1 MVRDHGRPAPV
12 DDIPPHES
20 GQDAWSRAG
29 LEEAARL
36 PVPAVLSALATGAA
50 GLTTDEARR
59 RLSICGANALVG
71 RRVRPIRTL
80 LRQLKNPLL
89 VLLGATAAV
98 SVGVGEH
105 TDAAIIL
112 AIVGLSVVLG
122 FINEYRSERAI
133 EDLHARVRHTATVL
147 RDGVPARIDVTAV
160 VPGDV
165 VALEVGD
172 VVAADSRLI
181 ESTSL
186 ECDEQVLTGES
197 LPAEKSPSPAG
208 EGFASC
214 ALQGTVVR
222 AGSGRAVVVSTGS
235 RTELGGIARKLAAE
249 PPITAFQRGLRDF
262 STLLIRITAI
272 LTISIFAL
280 NAFFRHPWL
289 ESLLFSL
296 AVAVGLTPQLLPA
309 IVTISLSQGAK
320 RMAERRVIVKRL
332 VAIEDF
338 GNVELLFTDKTG
350 TLTKGDLTFAGAFD
364 ERGEASDRVF
374 ALALACSAAAASGPG
389 GTAAGALDAAL
400 NEAARV
406 RGMTASG
413 HEAMLP
419 FDYDRR
425 RMSVIAAV
433 GDGTRTLVCKG
444 APEAVFAGCDTVP
457 ASLEALLDAQFSAGK
472 RVIAVATKPWLGAA
486 KIAASDETGMRA
498 AGLVVFS
505 DPPKPDAAASL
516 RILRSLGVEVKIA
529 TGDNERV
536 AQAICEQVGVAV
548 AGTLTGAQI
557 EAMDEPE
564 LREAIGRTTIFAR
577 VNPLQKSRLIATARA
592 GGVEVGFLG
601 DGVNDAVALHDADV
615 GISVEAASDV
625 AKDAADIVLLEKGL
639 GILADGIIEG
649 RRVFANT
656 IKYVLMA
663 TSSNFGNMFSAAGA
677 SLFLP
682 FLPMLP
688 SQVLLNN
695 LLYDAGE
702 MTIPTD
708 NVDLQL
714 LRKPAHW
721 DVRFIDRFMLMFGPI
736 SSIFDF
742 ATFGVMLLVLHAGPT
757 LFRTGWF
764 VESLMTQ
771 SLVIFVIRTQ
781 RVPFF
786 SSRPSRALVATTT
799 ACIAIAVALPF
810 SPFAAFF
817 GFTALPAAFFVAL
830 LLMIATYLVLVEG
843 GKALF
848 YGRALAGAPPHAPH
862 RRLRRVVGR
871 FHWRRSHV

>member
-1 MVRDHGRPAPV
+1 VVRDDGGSATVEALPSNGEG
-12 DDIPPHES
+12 DT
-20 GQDAWSRAG
+20 WSRVG

-36 PVPAVLSALATGAA
+36 PFPDVLSALATGAG
-50 GLTTDEARR
+50 GLTGDEARR
-59 RLSICGANALVG
+59 RLSICGANALAG
-71 RRVRPIRTL
+71 RRVRPLATL
-80 LRQLKNPLL
+80 LRQLRNPLL

-98 SVGVGEH
+98 SIGVGEH

-122 FINEYRSERAI
+122 FVNEYRSERAI
-133 EDLHARVRHTATVL
+133 EDLHARVHHTATVI
-147 RDGVPARIDVTAV
+147 RDGAPARIDVAGV

-165 VALEVGD
+165 VAFEVGD
-172 VVAADSRLI
+172 IVGADTRLI
-181 ESTSL
+181 DSTGL
-186 ECDEQVLTGES
+186 ETDEQVLTGES
-197 LPAEKSPSPAG
+197 LPAEKSVAPSA
-208 EGFASC
+208 EGYASC
-214 ALQGTVVR
+214 ALQGSVVR
-222 AGSGRAVVVSTGS
+222 AGAARAVVVRTGS
-235 RTELGGIARKLAAE
+235 KTALGAIARRLVAE

-262 STLLIRITAI
+262 SSLLIRITAV

-280 NAFFRHPWL
+280 NAFFHHPWL

-320 RMAERRVIVKRL
+320 RMAARNVIVKRL

-338 GNVELLFTDKTG
+338 GNVEVLFTDKTG
-350 TLTKGDLTFAGAFD
+350 TLTKGDLTFAGALD
-364 ERGEASDRVF
+364 ELGRTSDAVF
-374 ALALACSAAAASGPG
+374 GLALSCSAAAASGAG
-389 GTAAGALDAAL
+389 GAAAGALDAAL
-400 NEAARV
+400 LEAARV
-406 RGMTASG
+406 RGMTAPD
-413 HEAMLP
+413 HESVIP

-425 RMSVIAAV
+425 RMSVVARAP
-433 GDGTRTLVCKG
+433 DGTRALICKG
-444 APEAVFAGCDTVP
+444 APEAVFAACGAVQP
-457 ASLEALLDAQFSAGK
+457 SLEAELARQFASGK
-472 RVIAVATKPWLGAA
+472 RVIAVASKPWTGAA
-486 KIAASDETGMRA
+486 ISTADEKGMTA
-498 AGLVVFS
+498 AGLVTFS

-516 RILRSLGVEVKIA
+516 RILRSLGVDVKIA

-536 AQAICEQVGVAV
+536 AQAICEQLGVSV
-548 AGTLTGAQI
+548 AGTLTGAEI
-557 EAMDEPE
+557 DAIDDRE
-564 LREAIGRTTIFAR
+564 LRDAVGRTTIFAR
-577 VNPLQKSRLIATARA
+577 VNPVQKSRLIAATRA
-592 GGVEVGFLG
+592 GGIEVGFLG

-615 GISVEAASDV
+615 GISVETASDV
-625 AKDAADIVLLEKGL
+625 AKDAADIVLVQKEL

-714 LRKPAHW
+714 LRKPSHW
-721 DVRFIDRFMLMFGPI
+721 DVRFIDRFMLVFGPI

-742 ATFGVMLLVLHAGPT
+742 ATFGVMLWLLHAGPT

-781 RVPFF
+781 RVPFYA
-786 SSRPSRALVATTT
+786 SRPSRALIATTA

-817 GFTALPAAFFVAL
+817 GFTPLPTVFFVAVL
-830 LLMIATYLVLVEG
+830 VMIAVYLGLVEA
-843 GKALF
+843 GKAVF
-848 YGRALAGAPPHAPH
+848 YRRALSTTPPRAPH
-862 RRLRRVVGR
+862 RRLRRMVGR
-871 FHWRRSHV
+871 FHWRRSHA

>member
-1 MVRDHGRPAPV
+1 MVRDHDRSAPV
-12 DDIPPHES
+12 DKTPSPSS
-20 GQDAWSRAG
+20 GGETWSRVG
-29 LEEAARL
+29 LDEAARL
-36 PVPAVLSALATGAA
+36 PVAAVLAALGADTRGLRSTEAARRLSVCGSNALAT
-50 GLTTDEARR
+50 
-59 RLSICGANALVG
+59 S
-71 RRVRPIRTL
+71 RVRPIATL
-80 LRQLKNPLL
+80 IRQLKNPLL

-98 SVGVGEH
+98 SIGVGEH

-112 AIVGLSVVLG
+112 AIVGLSVILG
-122 FINEYRSERAI
+122 FVNEYRSERAI
-133 EDLHARVRHTATVL
+133 EDLHARVRHTASVL
-147 RDGVPARIDVTAV
+147 RDGAVRRLDVATL

-165 VALEVGD
+165 VVLEVGD
-172 VVAADSRLI
+172 IVAADVRLI
-181 ESTSL
+181 DATGL

-197 LPAEKSPSPAG
+197 LPAEKDAAACA
-208 EGFASC
+208 EGFGSC
-214 ALQGTVVR
+214 SFMGTVVR
-222 AGSGRAVVVSTGS
+222 AGSGRGVVVRTGP
-235 RTELGGIARKLAAE
+235 RTALGGIARRLVAE
-249 PPITAFQRGLRDF
+249 PPVTAFQHGLRDF
-262 STLLIRITAI
+262 SSLLIRITAV

-309 IVTISLSQGAK
+309 IVTISLSQGAR
-320 RMAERRVIVKRL
+320 RMAARSVIVKRL

-338 GNVELLFTDKTG
+338 GNVEVLFTDKTG
-350 TLTKGDLTFAGAFD
+350 TLTKGDLAFAAALDAAGA
-364 ERGEASDRVF
+364 ASDDVF
-374 ALALACSAAAASGPG
+374 RLAVTCSAAAASGPG
-389 GTAAGALDAAL
+389 GAAAGALDAAL
-400 NEAARV
+400 LDAAKQRAISAP
-406 RGMTASG
+406 GFESI
-413 HEAMLP
+413 LP

-425 RMSVIAAV
+425 RMSVVAAAR
-433 GDGTRTLVCKG
+433 DGSRSLICKG
-444 APEAVFAGCDTVP
+444 APEAVLAGCVDVP
-457 ASLEALLDAQFSAGK
+457 EAFRPLLEAQFAAGN
-472 RVIAVATKPWLGAA
+472 RVIAVATKPWSGGGRISPA
-486 KIAASDETGMRA
+486 DESGMRA
-498 AGLVVFS
+498 AGLIAFS

-516 RILRSLGVEVKIA
+516 RVLKSLGVEVKIA

-536 AQAICEQVGVAV
+536 AQAICERVGVAV

-557 EAMDEPE
+557 DAMDDGQ
-564 LREAIGRTTIFAR
+564 LRDAIGRTTIFAR
-577 VNPLQKSRLIATARA
+577 VNPVQKSRLIATTRA

-625 AKDAADIVLLEKGL
+625 AKDAADIVLVEKEL
-639 GILADGIIEG
+639 GILAAGIIEG

-721 DVRFIDRFMLMFGPI
+721 DVRFIDRFMLVFGPI
-736 SSIFDF
+736 SSVFDF
-742 ATFGVMLLVLHAGPT
+742 ATFGVMLWLLHAGPT

-786 SSRPSRALVATTT
+786 ASRPSVPLVVTT
-799 ACIAIAVALPF
+799 ATCIAIAVALPF

-817 GFTALPAAFFVAL
+817 GFTALPPAFFVAL
-830 LLMIATYLVLVEG
+830 LVMIATYLGLVEG

-848 YGRALAGAPPHAPH
+848 YRRAFAGAPPRAQH

-871 FHWRRSHV
+871 FHRSHVRG